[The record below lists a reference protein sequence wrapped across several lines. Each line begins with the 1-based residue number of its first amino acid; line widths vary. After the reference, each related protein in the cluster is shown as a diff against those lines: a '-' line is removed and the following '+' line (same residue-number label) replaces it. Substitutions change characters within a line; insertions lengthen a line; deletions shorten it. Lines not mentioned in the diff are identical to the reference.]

1 MIALHDYWRGR
12 DLTHGLLLS
21 TAMRA
26 NAARTIQIADKL
38 LVLAKLAGVTLE
50 TIPGTDGSIVTSGW
64 RPPDVN
70 AATPG
75 AAVKSM
81 HLSCEAID
89 LYDPDGDLDDWLMS
103 DGGQRAMADLGL
115 WHEHPSCTKGW
126 AHVQTRPPRS
136 GRRTFYP

>member
-1 MIALHDYWRGR
+1 MIRLDHYWRGR
-12 DLTHGLLLS
+12 DLTHGLQLS

-26 NAARTIQIADKL
+26 NAARTIELADKL
-38 LVLAKLAGVTLE
+38 LVLAKLAGVSLE
-50 TIPGTDGSIVTSGW
+50 YIPHTDSIVTSGW

-75 AAVKSM
+75 AALKSLHM
-81 HLSCEAID
+81 TCEAID
-89 LYDPDGDLDDWLMS
+89 LHDPDGDLDEWLLS
-103 DGGQRAMADLGL
+103 DDGQRAMADLGL
-115 WHEHPSCTKGW
+115 WHEHPSATKGW